1 MRKAGTAAISL
12 KERADFGIRRLKPLL
27 HKLSPPARTL
37 ETRAGGFSLCSRDY
51 PAGSRPWGG
60 YNRQCSCTKTGCS
73 LFLTALTW
81 LYTLSLWA
89 SPTQAQDPFR
99 NSNAQAVG
107 ENTEAAFKA
116 LFVEGNYKAATERLE
131 KAVSSEPDEP
141 LVYAMKAS
149 LAYMQEDA
157 EIFNSYAS
165 KTRETAEKL
174 AGTNPL
180 RGNLYT
186 AVGYFLEGAYILQKE
201 GTVKGTPQA
210 LNKLRLVFQHLD
222 AAEKIAPEDP
232 EVNLLKGYMDLM
244 LAVNLPFADPTQA
257 IERLEKYGS
266 PRYLAERGLAV
277 GYRDMKEY
285 EKALSDINR
294 ALAETPN
301 NPEVHYLKA
310 QILVKLKKDEEALE
324 HFKLALAKPDILPK
338 SLVQQIFFEGCRN
351 QKRLDNKER
360 DCDGMR
366 DKIREE
372 PGSWGP
378 SELPRLD

>member
-1 MRKAGTAAISL
+1 MRKVGTAAI
-12 KERADFGIRRLKPLL
+12 A
-27 HKLSPPARTL
+27 
-37 ETRAGGFSLCSRDY
+37 
-51 PAGSRPWGG
+51 
-60 YNRQCSCTKTGCS
+60 
-73 LFLTALTW
+73 LTALTG
-81 LYTLSLWA
+81 LYTLSLPA
-89 SPTQAQDPFR
+89 SPTLAQDPFR
-99 NSNAQAVG
+99 INNAQAVG
-107 ENTEAAFKA
+107 ENTEAAFKDI
-116 LFVEGNYKAATERLE
+116 FVDGNYKAASERLE

-149 LAYMQEDA
+149 LAYMEEDA
-157 EIFNSYAS
+157 ETFNSYAS

-266 PRYLAERGLAV
+266 PRYLAERGIAI
-277 GYRDMKEY
+277 GHRDMKQY
-285 EKALSDINR
+285 DKALEYINR

-301 NPEVHYLKA
+301 NPEVHYIKA
-310 QILVKLKKDEEALE
+310 QILFEQKKNEEAKE
-324 HFKLALAKPDILPK
+324 YFKTALAKPEILPK
-338 SLVQQIFFEGCRN
+338 TIVQQILFDECRN
-351 QKRLDNKER
+351 QKRLDKKDR
-360 DCDGMR
+360 DCKGMR

>member
-1 MRKAGTAAISL
+1 MIKRFPTFVRRISASARRQLVRKAGTAAI
-12 KERADFGIRRLKPLL
+12 A
-27 HKLSPPARTL
+27 
-37 ETRAGGFSLCSRDY
+37 
-51 PAGSRPWGG
+51 
-60 YNRQCSCTKTGCS
+60 
-73 LFLTALTW
+73 LTALTGV
-81 LYTLSLWA
+81 YTLSLPA
-89 SPTQAQDPFR
+89 SPTLAQDPFR
-99 NSNAQAVG
+99 ISNAQAVG
-107 ENTEAAFKA
+107 ENTEAAFKDI
-116 LFVEGNYKAATERLE
+116 FEVGNYKAASERLE
-131 KAVSSEPDEP
+131 KAVSSEPEEP

-149 LAYMQEDA
+149 LAYMQADA
-157 EIFNSYAS
+157 ETFNSYAS

-186 AVGYFLEGAYILQKE
+186 AVGHFLEGAYILEKE

-210 LNKLRLVFQHLD
+210 LTKLRLVFQHLD

-266 PRYLAERGLAV
+266 PRYLAERGIAV
-277 GYRDMKEY
+277 GHRDMKEY
-285 EKALSDINR
+285 DKALEYINR

-310 QILVKLKKDEEALE
+310 QILVKLKKEEEAKE
-324 HFKLALAKPDILPK
+324 HFQLALAKPDLLPK
-338 SLVQQIFFEGCRN
+338 NLVQQIFFEECRN
-351 QKRLDNKER
+351 QRRLENKER
-360 DCDGMR
+360 NCDALR